1 MCSSDIRAQVKIL
14 RLALGLNL
22 AMFVIGLGAG
32 LIAHSSALIADSLDM
47 LADAAAYTVALIAQR
62 RNPAFKVG
70 AARASGFV
78 LAALGCA
85 VLTDV
90 IRRAMFGAA
99 PDGTIMTVIACLS
112 LATNLYVFRKL
123 GVIKGEGVHL
133 RATWIFTRAD
143 VIANIC
149 VILSGIIVRV
159 TGFSYVDLIVGA
171 GIAIYVLTEAREIF
185 LEARGATKDAIPSV
199 PPYP

>member
-1 MCSSDIRAQVKIL
+1 MCSDDIRAQAQIL

-22 AMFVIGLGAG
+22 AMFVIGLSAG
-32 LIAHSSALIADSLDM
+32 LVAHSSALIADSLDM

-70 AARASGFV
+70 AAWASGFV
-78 LAALGCA
+78 LTALGCA

-90 IRRAMFGAA
+90 IRRAVFGAA

-112 LATNLYVFRKL
+112 LATNLYVFSKL
-123 GVIKGEGVHL
+123 GSIKSEGVHL

-143 VIANIC
+143 VIVNIS
-149 VILSGIIVRV
+149 VILTGLVVRF
-159 TGFSYVDLIVGA
+159 TDFDYVDLIVGA
-171 GIAIYVLTEAREIF
+171 AIAVYILFEAREIF
-185 LEARGATKDAIPSV
+185 NEARGDGKESIPGAA
-199 PPYP
+199 PEP